1 MNLRKI
7 KPFLGILILLAYIGI
22 GAFGLFQ
29 FSHMSGTPM
38 PNCPYAENGYAI
50 CKDSLSHI
58 NTWQQFSNI
67 IFSPLFVFS
76 FLILGAVLFF
86 LDKRNLLN
94 HKQHFYIWKYYLYD
108 KKSYSCSQE
117 IIKWL
122 SLFENSPSLS
132 YVRHRWLFC
141 RKIFSHVFKIPF
153 WDFLLFYLIL
163 IAKNLWTK

>member
-38 PNCPYAENGYAI
+38 PNCPYAQTGSSLCENN
-50 CKDSLSHI
+50 LNHI
-58 NTWQQFSNI
+58 NNWRQFASVTPQ
-67 IFSPLFVFS
+67 SLFVFS
-76 FLILGAVLFF
+76 LLFF
-86 LDKRNLLN
+86 GIILYFFGKHDFLNKR
-94 HKQHFYIWKYYLYD
+94 QHFYKWQYYLYEI
-108 KKSYSCSQE
+108 KSYIYPQK

-132 YVRHRWLFC
+132 YVRHR
-141 RKIFSHVFKIPF
+141 
-153 WDFLLFYLIL
+153 
-163 IAKNLWTK
+163 